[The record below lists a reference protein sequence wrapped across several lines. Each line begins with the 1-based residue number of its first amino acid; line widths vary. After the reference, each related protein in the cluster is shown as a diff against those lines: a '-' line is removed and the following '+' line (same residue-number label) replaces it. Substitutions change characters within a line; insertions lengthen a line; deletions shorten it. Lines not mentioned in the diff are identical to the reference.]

1 MDRTITTYDL
11 LASKVLGAGAVLT
24 SQPVDFRERAKN
36 GNLSLEY
43 VITASGSPTVDID
56 YQLSFDGVNWVDGS
70 TTLADGL
77 TKASGTSGRGV
88 IDISTSIELAPWG
101 RFKMTEDAS
110 DASGATVSL
119 KLAMQ

>member
-1 MDRTITTYDL
+1 MEGTITTYDL
-11 LASKVLGAGAVLT
+11 LASQVLGAGLTLT
-24 SQPVDFRERAKN
+24 SGPVDLNDRVKN

-43 VITASGSPTVDID
+43 VITSDGSPTID
-56 YQLSFDGVNWVDGS
+56 VTYELSFDGVNWIAGS
-70 TTLADGL
+70 STLADGL

-88 IDISTSIELAPWG
+88 LDITTDIELAPWA
-101 RFKMTEDAS
+101 RFAMTEDAS